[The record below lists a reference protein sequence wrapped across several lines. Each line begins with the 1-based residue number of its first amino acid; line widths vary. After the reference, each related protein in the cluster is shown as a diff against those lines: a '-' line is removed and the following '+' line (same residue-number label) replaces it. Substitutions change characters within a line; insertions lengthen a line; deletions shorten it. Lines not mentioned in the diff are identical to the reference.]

1 MIFHLPS
8 LLKKKEMQVIITIT
22 MVTMMGGSV
31 ISPAL
36 PVIQSAFNIP
46 TASIG
51 LVMTAFSIPGIIA
64 IPIVGALTDRYGR
77 KKVIIPLLL
86 LYGLAGGLCFFA
98 PNFEALIALRFLSG
112 IGASSLATLTLILC
126 GDFFI
131 NDERSEAL
139 GYRTAFGQFANG
151 TLPVIGG
158 ILAMLSWQFPFLL
171 YLLAI
176 PVTFFAMMTLS
187 DKPSTEKFKMAEYL
201 TNLKLGLA
209 NFRIRCLL
217 TIAPTLMI
225 FNTGIVYT
233 YLPVYLSQEF
243 KISPALIG
251 LIISTRIIAST
262 FVAFLI
268 GKITKIVKEEFLVIF
283 SFSILAIA
291 ATMVP
296 MIKSLEHIFVP
307 VLLMGLGIG
316 IGLPAFQK
324 LLIDETTAKLRAAIM
339 SANGVTNRIGQASGP
354 ILGGFLYEFGDF
366 QTVFFGSSAFLILMI
381 LFLSL
386 NLFTDKLRNI

>member
-126 GDFFI
+126 GDFF
-131 NDERSEAL
+131 RSF
-139 GYRTAFGQFANG
+139 Y
-151 TLPVIGG
+151 
-158 ILAMLSWQFPFLL
+158 
-171 YLLAI
+171 
-176 PVTFFAMMTLS
+176 
-187 DKPSTEKFKMAEYL
+187 
-201 TNLKLGLA
+201 
-209 NFRIRCLL
+209 
-217 TIAPTLMI
+217 
-225 FNTGIVYT
+225 
-233 YLPVYLSQEF
+233 
-243 KISPALIG
+243 
-251 LIISTRIIAST
+251 
-262 FVAFLI
+262 
-268 GKITKIVKEEFLVIF
+268 
-283 SFSILAIA
+283 
-291 ATMVP
+291 
-296 MIKSLEHIFVP
+296 
-307 VLLMGLGIG
+307 
-316 IGLPAFQK
+316 
-324 LLIDETTAKLRAAIM
+324 
-339 SANGVTNRIGQASGP
+339 
-354 ILGGFLYEFGDF
+354 
-366 QTVFFGSSAFLILMI
+366 
-381 LFLSL
+381 
-386 NLFTDKLRNI
+386 

>member
-1 MIFHLPS
+1 
-8 LLKKKEMQVIITIT
+8 
-22 MVTMMGGSV
+22 
-31 ISPAL
+31 
-36 PVIQSAFNIP
+36 
-46 TASIG
+46 
-51 LVMTAFSIPGIIA
+51 
-64 IPIVGALTDRYGR
+64 
-77 KKVIIPLLL
+77 
-86 LYGLAGGLCFFA
+86 
-98 PNFEALIALRFLSG
+98 
-112 IGASSLATLTLILC
+112 
-126 GDFFI
+126 
-131 NDERSEAL
+131 
-139 GYRTAFGQFANG
+139 
-151 TLPVIGG
+151 
-158 ILAMLSWQFPFLL
+158 
-171 YLLAI
+171 
-176 PVTFFAMMTLS
+176 
-187 DKPSTEKFKMAEYL
+187 
-201 TNLKLGLA
+201 
-209 NFRIRCLL
+209 
-217 TIAPTLMI
+217 MI

-233 YLPVYLSQEF
+233 YLPIYLSQEF

-296 MIKSLEHIFVP
+296 IIKSLEHIFVP

-366 QTVFFGSSAFLILMI
+366 ETVFFGSSAFLILMI